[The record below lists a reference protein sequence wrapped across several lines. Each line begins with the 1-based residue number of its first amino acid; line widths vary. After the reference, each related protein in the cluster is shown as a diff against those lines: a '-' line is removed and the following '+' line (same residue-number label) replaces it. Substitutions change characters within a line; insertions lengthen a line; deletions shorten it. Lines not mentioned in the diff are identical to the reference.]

1 MVIKMIRA
9 ENIWKSYG
17 ERKVLQ
23 GVFFEAEKGKIS
35 CIIGPNGSGKTTL
48 LRILNLLETPDK
60 GEVFFDQISLTRLNN
75 EEKRFYIKKMA
86 MVFQQPVLYNS
97 SVFDNVSIGLRIRG
111 FSKDGIIEQVN
122 HILEKL
128 GLYEYHDMHAYK
140 LSGGE
145 AQRVCLA
152 RALILKPEIL
162 LLDEPTS
169 NLDPSNT
176 QIIENVIKEYCRQ
189 EKPIVILTTHNMF
202 EAKKLADKVALLYN
216 GQIVEEDDVKS
227 FFEHP
232 RNEITAKFVN
242 GEIIF

>member
-1 MVIKMIRA
+1 MAIKMIRT
-9 ENIWKSYG
+9 ENVWKSYG
-17 ERKVLQ
+17 ERNVLQ

-60 GEVFFDQISLTRLNN
+60 GEVFFDQICLTRLSN

-111 FSKDGIIEQVN
+111 FRKDEVIEQVN
-122 HILEKL
+122 HILKKL
-128 GLYEYHDMHAYK
+128 GLYEYRDVHAYT

-169 NLDPSNT
+169 NLDPLNT
-176 QIIENVIKEYCRQ
+176 QIIENEIKEYCKQ

-216 GQIVEEDDVKS
+216 GQIVEEGDVKS
-227 FFEHP
+227 FFEYP
-232 RNEITAKFVN
+232 KNDITLKFVN

>member
-1 MVIKMIRA
+1 MLRV
-9 ENIWKSYG
+9 EDLWKSYEG
-17 ERKVLQ
+17 RKVLQ
-23 GVFFEAEKGKIS
+23 GVFFEAEKGKIL

-48 LRILNLLETPDK
+48 LRILNLLETPDRGK
-60 GEVFFDQISLTRLNN
+60 VFFDQICLTGLVG
-75 EEKRFYIKKMA
+75 EEKRFHIKKMA

-111 FSKDGIIEQVN
+111 FGKNEIIERVN
-122 HILEKL
+122 DILKTI
-128 GLYEYHDMHAYK
+128 GLLEYRDVHAYT

-169 NLDPSNT
+169 NLDPFNT
-176 QIIENVIKEYCRQ
+176 QIIENIIKEYCIK

-216 GQIVEEDDVKS
+216 GKIVEEGDVKS

-232 RNEITAKFVN
+232 KNDITSKFVN